1 MINMKS
7 RQIVLYTFLLLGTAL
22 SIWIAY
28 SCWDEFFRYWDVP
41 EKEFVV
47 DNVLAV
53 ISTYF
58 TLLSAAGIYTFV
70 AYLFNRHCWKPM
82 IKGIIVNIYL
92 LMLPVVSMLCLIII
106 ECQWVSVIGFVVILL
121 CSFGLKQLW
130 NLVNSF
136 PQEIIAK
143 TESDT

>member
-1 MINMKS
+1 MKS

-70 AYLFNRHCWKPM
+70 AYLFNRYCWKPM

-106 ECQWVSVIGFVVILL
+106 ECLWVSVIGFVVILL

>member
-1 MINMKS
+1 MKS

-58 TLLSAAGIYTFV
+58 TLLSAAVDVT
-70 AYLFNRHCWKPM
+70 C
-82 IKGIIVNIYL
+82 
-92 LMLPVVSMLCLIII
+92 CLY
-106 ECQWVSVIGFVVILL
+106 VMFDY
-121 CSFGLKQLW
+121 
-130 NLVNSF
+130 N
-136 PQEIIAK
+136 
-143 TESDT
+143 

>member
-1 MINMKS
+1 
-7 RQIVLYTFLLLGTAL
+7 
-22 SIWIAY
+22 
-28 SCWDEFFRYWDVP
+28 
-41 EKEFVV
+41 
-47 DNVLAV
+47 
-53 ISTYF
+53 
-58 TLLSAAGIYTFV
+58 
-70 AYLFNRHCWKPM
+70 M

-106 ECQWVSVIGFVVILL
+106 ECLWVSVIGFVVILL